1 MVSGLQVIII
11 GVFWMDLQNRIEIR
25 NQIIQEMMAAQNT
38 TAVLI
43 SNTFFLLSRS
53 PAIWERLRDET
64 ASVSH

>member
-1 MVSGLQVIII
+1 
-11 GVFWMDLQNRIEIR
+11 MDLQNRIEIR